1 MAWTVTFYSRK
12 VEQEV
17 LDLPPGIQANLF
29 RTFRLVAEFG
39 PSIGRPHTAPL
50 GHGLFELR
58 ARGSEGIARSV
69 FCTIAGN
76 EIVILLTVIKK
87 TATIPARHMETARKR
102 MKEVQNA
109 QKDDA

>member
-58 ARGSEGIARSV
+58 
-69 FCTIAGN
+69 TLAGN

-87 TATIPARHMETARKR
+87 TATIPARHMETARRR

-109 QKDDA
+109 